1 MPEFR
6 EIIAAKWED
15 NRIVGF
21 ELDISTAGPGEKRY
35 MSLQEL
41 HDEQIKIHSEV
52 SVGVRD
58 KADSPILILKYFRSE
73 TGGEI
78 SHPVRIVKIGNQYEV
93 RLNPKNDQIPEALLE
108 LQKF

>member
-21 ELDISTAGPGEKRY
+21 ELDILTAGPVEKRY
-35 MSLQEL
+35 VSLQEL

-52 SVGVRD
+52 SVGARD
-58 KADSPILILKYFRSE
+58 KADTPILILKYFRSE

-108 LQKF
+108 LPKF

>member
-21 ELDISTAGPGEKRY
+21 ELDISTAGPSEKRY
-35 MSLQEL
+35 TSLQEL

-52 SVGVRD
+52 SVGARD
-58 KADSPILILKYFRSE
+58 KADTPILILKYFRSE

-108 LQKF
+108 LPKF

>member
-1 MPEFR
+1 MTEFR

-21 ELDISTAGPGEKRY
+21 ELDISTAGPSEKRY
-35 MSLQEL
+35 VSLQEI

-58 KADSPILILKYFRSE
+58 KADTPILILKYFRSE

-108 LQKF
+108 LPKF

>member
-1 MPEFR
+1 VPEFR

-21 ELDISTAGPGEKRY
+21 ELDISTAGPSEKKY

-58 KADSPILILKYFRSE
+58 KADTPILILKYFRSE

-93 RLNPKNDQIPEALLE
+93 RLNSKNDQIPEALLE
-108 LQKF
+108 LPKF